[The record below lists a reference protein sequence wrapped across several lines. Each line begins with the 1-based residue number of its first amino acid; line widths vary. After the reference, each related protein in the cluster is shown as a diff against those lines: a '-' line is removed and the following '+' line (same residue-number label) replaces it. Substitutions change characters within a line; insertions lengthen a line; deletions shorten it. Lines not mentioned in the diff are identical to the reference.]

1 MPQERQ
7 PIGCQRE
14 RRKPRAPPDEI
25 ESPIAREYSP
35 CPEAKHEEIV
45 ALARFMCV
53 TRNESVPDGGA
64 RTEIEVRGDA
74 ERATHEQN
82 GERLRDASRIRPE
95 GPPPLHTENDEE
107 ERRDDARGPREDAIA
122 PRHRRLPVHVL
133 RDIRKLDPDRYT
145 ARPERGDVVLPAA
158 DDIDQRRKRRGI
170 ALIDWRV
177 EPRAH
182 QLDGQRPP
190 NGRHQNKRPRRP
202 SSV

>member
-1 MPQERQ
+1 M
-7 PIGCQRE
+7 
-14 RRKPRAPPDEI
+14 

-82 GERLRDASRIRPE
+82 GERLRDASRITPE
-95 GPPPLHTENDEE
+95 CPPPLHTENDEN

-122 PRHRRLPVHVL
+122 PRHRRLPVHVR
-133 RDIRKLDPDRYT
+133 RDIAKLDPERYT
-145 ARPERGDVVLPAA
+145 ARPERGDAVLPAA
-158 DDIDQRRKRRGI
+158 DDIRQRRKRRGI
-170 ALIDWRV
+170 TLIDWRV

-182 QLDGQRPP
+182 QQDEKRRRSDSHEKQRQRRRE
-190 NGRHQNKRPRRP
+190 NGPCRTASQRQRAENGKHAGGNQK
-202 SSV
+202 